1 MKKLASILILTFSL
15 LLSFATLASAEL
27 LFGVSAEAGPS
38 DFSVNYKE
46 PFKTNYNSTPGY
58 TVDNISK
65 SPTQVTLTGDLNLLL
80 IHIGGE
86 YSTADMGKDG
96 TFSTATIKAG
106 WELGLPIVSL
116 QLYGGYQAY
125 TLTKGDSI
133 SNPSLGDSAYWDLF
147 ASVGAKVS
155 LADISVYANANIPIY
170 AKFSNGIDDDSSP
183 SMSYLK
189 AGISYAPIPFVDLF
203 VDYRKMEAESK
214 VMKLSS
220 DGYNFGVR
228 LSF

>member
-1 MKKLASILILTFSL
+1 MKKFAIIFILTFSL

-27 LFGVSAEAGPS
+27 LFGVSAETGPS
-38 DFSVNYKE
+38 DFSVNYKA
-46 PFKTNYNSTPGY
+46 PYNAKYLPYGVT
-58 TVDNISK
+58 DISK

-80 IHIGGE
+80 IHIGAE
-86 YSTADMGKDG
+86 YSTADVGNG
-96 TFSTATIKAG
+96 STFSTAAIKAG
-106 WELGLPIVSL
+106 WDLGLPILSF

-125 TLTKGDSI
+125 TLTHGNTVTSL
-133 SNPSLGDSAYWDLF
+133 SLGDSAYWDLF
-147 ASVGAKVS
+147 ASVGVKAS
-155 LADISVYANANIPIY
+155 LADVSIYGNANIPIY
-170 AKFSNGIDDDSSP
+170 SQFDNGIDEDNSA

-189 AGISYAPIPFVDLF
+189 VGVSYAPIPFIDLF
-203 VDYRKMEAESK
+203 ADYRKMEAESK